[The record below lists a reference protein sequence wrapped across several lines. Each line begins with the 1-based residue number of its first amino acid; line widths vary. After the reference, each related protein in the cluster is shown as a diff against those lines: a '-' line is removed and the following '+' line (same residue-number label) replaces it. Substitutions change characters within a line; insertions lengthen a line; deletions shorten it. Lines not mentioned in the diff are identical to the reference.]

1 MNDFEDEGPY
11 TDEGERSSMSLTQN
25 TDVPA
30 PAGSDPTTTPRLLI
44 RGLGKDFHTRNGT
57 THAVSGVDLDIQRG
71 EFVALIGRSGCGKTT
86 ILRMIGGLL
95 APSAGTIEVDGSSL
109 WKNGFVDSSVITKLG
124 FVFQESNLFPWFSVL
139 DNIALPLK
147 LRGVDKRTRRKR
159 AAELA
164 ELVGLGGFEKS
175 YPRELSGGMRQR
187 ASIARALSMEPDLL
201 LMDEPFGALD
211 ALTRERMNLE
221 LQRIALETKA
231 TVVFVTHDI
240 PEAVFLA
247 DRVVHLTP
255 RPGRIRQIVD
265 VPFDKPRSIH
275 LQTEPAFNDIVRR
288 LRSDIDEEY

>member
-1 MNDFEDEGPY
+1 VTND
-11 TDEGERSSMSLTQN
+11 TL
-25 TDVPA
+25 A
-30 PAGSDPTTTPRLLI
+30 PVVDDTGRELEVPRLRI
-44 RGLGKDFHTRNGT
+44 RDVGRDFRTKAGV
-57 THAVSGVDLDIQRG
+57 THAVSGIDLDIRIG

-86 ILRMIGGLL
+86 LLRMIGGLL
-95 APSAGTIEVDGSSL
+95 APTAGTIEVDGRQL
-109 WKNGFVDSSVITKLG
+109 WRDGRVENSAVTKLG

-147 LRGVDKRTRRKR
+147 LRGVRKAERRER

-164 ELVGLGGFEKS
+164 ALVGLAGFEGA

-187 ASIARALSMEPDLL
+187 AAIARALSTEPDLL

-221 LQRIALETKA
+221 LQRIVLETSS

-255 RPGRIRQIVD
+255 RPGRIRQILPVD
-265 VPFDKPRSIH
+265 IAKPRSID
-275 LQTEPAFNDIVRR
+275 LQTTPEFNDIVRA
-288 LRSDIDEEY
+288 LRHDLDEED

>member
-1 MNDFEDEGPY
+1 
-11 TDEGERSSMSLTQN
+11 LQ
-25 TDVPA
+25 
-30 PAGSDPTTTPRLLI
+30 I
-44 RGLGKDFHTRNGT
+44 RGIGRDFHTKAGV
-57 THAVSGVDLDIQRG
+57 THAVSGIDLDIRIG

-86 ILRMIGGLL
+86 LLRMIGGLL
-95 APSAGTIEVDGSSL
+95 APSSGTIAVDGRQL
-109 WKNGFVDSSVITKLG
+109 WRDGRVEASAVTRLG

-147 LRGVDKRTRRKR
+147 IRGVRKAERRAR

-164 ELVGLGGFEKS
+164 GLVGLAGFENS

-187 ASIARALSMEPDLL
+187 AAIARALSTEPDLL

-221 LQRIALETKA
+221 LQRIVLETNS

-255 RPGRIRQIVD
+255 RPGRIRQILPVD
-265 VPFDKPRSIH
+265 FEKPRTVD
-275 LQTEPAFNDIVRR
+275 LQTTPEFNDIVRA
-288 LRSDIDEEY
+288 LRHDLDEEE

>member
-1 MNDFEDEGPY
+1 MSNDTLAPPV
-11 TDEGERSSMSLTQN
+11 TDTEVDR
-25 TDVPA
+25 PI
-30 PAGSDPTTTPRLLI
+30 PRLQI
-44 RGLGKDFHTRNGT
+44 RGIGRDFHTKAGV
-57 THAVSGVDLDIQRG
+57 THAVSGIDLDIRIG

-86 ILRMIGGLL
+86 LLRMIGGLL
-95 APSAGTIEVDGSSL
+95 APSSGTIAVDGRQL
-109 WKNGFVDSSVITKLG
+109 WRDGRVEASAVTRLG

-147 LRGVDKRTRRKR
+147 IRGVRKAERRAR

-164 ELVGLGGFEKS
+164 GLVGLAGFENS

-187 ASIARALSMEPDLL
+187 AAIARALSTEPDLL

-221 LQRIALETKA
+221 LQRIVLETNS

-255 RPGRIRQIVD
+255 RPGRIRQILPVD
-265 VPFDKPRSIH
+265 FEKPRTVD
-275 LQTEPAFNDIVRR
+275 LQTTPEFNDIVRA
-288 LRSDIDEEY
+288 LRHDLDEEE